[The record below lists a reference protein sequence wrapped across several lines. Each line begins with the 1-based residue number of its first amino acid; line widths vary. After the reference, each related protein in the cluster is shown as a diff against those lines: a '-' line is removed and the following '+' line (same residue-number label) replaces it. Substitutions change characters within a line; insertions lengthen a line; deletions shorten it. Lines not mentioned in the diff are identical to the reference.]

1 MSERPITILFGE
13 FALIQHSVRLEKKKE
28 YSFIEMADVEPYT
41 KYVIPKNT
49 RIWNG
54 SGGAKFHNDDTI
66 FARIAPC
73 LEHGKIAK
81 VSQLIKTMGFGST
94 EFFVFRAKEGI
105 SDPDFLYYLARSS
118 IIMEPAIK
126 SMIGSSGRQRVQ
138 RNAIENILVPHI
150 PLHVQKKIADILS
163 AYDDLIENNRR
174 RIALLEQAAR
184 LLYREWFV
192 HLRFPGHEHTPIID
206 GIPQGWEKKKYKDL
220 FNFLN
225 GYPFKSTT
233 YQTHGRFGIVTI
245 RNVHDAHFI
254 PDCSSFLDFVPNN
267 MKPHCFLSTG
277 DILLSLTGN
286 VGRACIVYGDGFLL
300 NQRVVK
306 IVGEASI
313 PRSFVYWTF
322 SNEASQLMLEK
333 LAYGVAQLNLS
344 SILLR

>member
-1 MSERPITILFGE
+1 M
-13 FALIQHSVRLEKKKE
+13 SVRRLG
-28 YSFIEMADVEPYT
+28 D
-41 KYVIPKNT
+41 
-49 RIWNG
+49 
-54 SGGAKFHNDDTI
+54 
-66 FARIAPC
+66 
-73 LEHGKIAK
+73 LLAK
-81 VSQLIKTMGFGST
+81 VSRPGKIPASEYLEEGEFPIIDQGQQHIAGYTNNPEIVIRSPLPMTIFGDHTRIVKFTKEPFACGADGTQLLYPNNNQIDPT
-94 EFFVFRAKEGI
+94 FFYYAVKNIDLSNYFYARHFK
-105 SDPDFLYYLARSS
+105 FLKDQQ
-118 IIMEPAIK
+118 IEIP
-126 SMIGSSGRQRVQ
+126 
-138 RNAIENILVPHI
+138 ENII
-150 PLHVQKKIADILS
+150 KQKRIASILS